1 MPKQAFIIAF
11 GVIIYLL
18 AFHPSGAEAYAQGD
32 LGYNSLTLP
41 ANTPVKLI
49 FHEGLSSQRNREG
62 DEATFSIAED
72 VVIMGKTYLCA
83 GTPVIGRVMNA
94 KPAKSWGRQ
103 GTMDVEILSVVPVY
117 SEPVPLT
124 FEIDAEGG
132 SEKSTSIGVS
142 ALALIVI
149 APVAILGGGA
159 ITGGSAKIEAGSQ
172 ITVLTK
178 EEAGIRNISVD
189 NMRRLSEEWFEEQ
202 MIKNFLNY
210 RWDENKTV
218 QEAFDSVAHPI
229 DGTNITFEEMEN
241 YYYRISVLVSSERT
255 AEFTFQPFEEPHIG
269 KFITLEPL
277 NELAENI
284 MKIIPSD
291 D

>member
-18 AFHPSGAEAYAQGD
+18 LFHPTGAKAYSQGD
-32 LGYNSLTLP
+32 LGSNHLTLP

-49 FHEGLSSQRNREG
+49 FHEGLNSQRNREG
-62 DEATFSIAED
+62 DEIIFSVAED
-72 VVIMGKTYLCA
+72 VVIMGKTYLYA
-83 GTPVIGRVMNA
+83 GTPVIGRVKNA

-103 GTMDVEILSVVPVY
+103 GTMDVEILSVVPIY
-117 SEPVPLT
+117 SEPIPLT
-124 FEIDAEGG
+124 FEIEAEGG
-132 SEKSTSIGVS
+132 SKKATSIGVS

-149 APVAILGGGA
+149 APVAVLGGGA
-159 ITGGSAKIEAGSQ
+159 ISGSSAKIEAGSQ
-172 ITVLTK
+172 ITVLTT
-178 EEAGIRNISVD
+178 EEAGIQNISVD

-202 MIKNFLNY
+202 IIRGFLNY
-210 RWDENKTV
+210 RWDENMTV
-218 QEAFDSVAHPI
+218 QEAFDSIAHPI
-229 DGTNITFEEMEN
+229 DDTNITTEEMEN
-241 YYYRISVLVSSERT
+241 YYYRISVQVTSDRT